1 MIGSELLNYTIS
13 LLLGYLLGSFP
24 TAYILVTQKDQID
37 IRQAGSGNIGARN
50 AMEVSGSK
58 LVGLIVL
65 IVDVIKGSGA
75 VILSSQLLDYNFWMM
90 ASGGIGAV
98 IGHNYSIWM
107 RFKGGRGLATTA
119 GVMIL
124 LGWIYIL
131 IWLILYFIAQQ
142 FSKHIHLSSV
152 VASILGPFVLFLIP
166 EPILKS
172 MLFFSHRAS
181 DVIIIGTIFSFMI
194 LLRHIESMK
203 KLLFETK
210 KYPNEIDTV

>member
-1 MIGSELLNYTIS
+1 MIGSELLNYIIS
-13 LLLGYLLGSFP
+13 LFLGYLLGSFP

-75 VILSSQLLDYNFWMM
+75 VILSSQLLNNDFWVI
-90 ASGGIGAV
+90 ACGGIGAV
-98 IGHNYSIWM
+98 LGHNYSIWM

-152 VASILGPFVLFLIP
+152 VASILGPFVVFLIP
-166 EPILKS
+166 EPIMKS
-172 MLFFSHRAS
+172 ILFYSHKSS
-181 DVIIIGTIFSFMI
+181 DVIMICVIFSFI
-194 LLRHIESMK
+194 IVLSHIEPMK
-203 KLLFETK
+203 ELIYSK
-210 KYPNEIDTV
+210 KKIP